1 MFGDIKF
8 DHEKF
13 LIFVALE
20 PKFFDHQKGAGGGG
34 LLFLLKVICFKVI
47 KVIFQIL
54 ALFKVLFFSDS
65 TMIYHNFSPPFGE

>member
-1 MFGDIKF
+1 MRN
-8 DHEKF
+8 F
-13 LIFVALE
+13 LFSWPWSLNFLTT
-20 PKFFDHQKGAGGGG
+20 KRGRGGGGG